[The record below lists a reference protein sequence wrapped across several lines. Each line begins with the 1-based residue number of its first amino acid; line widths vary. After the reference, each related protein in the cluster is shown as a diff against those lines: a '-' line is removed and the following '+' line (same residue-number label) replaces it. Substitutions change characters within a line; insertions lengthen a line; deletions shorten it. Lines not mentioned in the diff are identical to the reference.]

1 MNRKLHSLYGLKW
14 NPFLPG
20 VPADSL
26 HKDARLQSFL
36 ERMELLS
43 DVGGY
48 ALVTGPVGSGKSSSL
63 RVLAEHLGDLPDLLT
78 VILTRPQC
86 SVNDFY
92 RELGDLFGIELNPCN
107 RWGGAKRL
115 RARWLEHLEQ
125 SGKRAVVL
133 IDEAQEVQA
142 PVLHELRLLSSYQ
155 LDSCHLLTVVL
166 AGDERLID
174 RLKTPELVAV
184 GSRVRVRLILGP
196 RSVEELDALLEH
208 TLKEAGAS
216 KLLAAAVR
224 EALVGH
230 AAGNP
235 RTLMHMASD
244 LLEVALQREADLIDE
259 ALFFEVFE
267 SSAPGREQRHK
278 PRSSRARAR
287 AS

>member
-1 MNRKLHSLYGLKW
+1 MNRELHALFGLKW

-20 VPADSL
+20 VPANSL
-26 HKDARLQSFL
+26 HRDARLQSFL

-43 DVGGY
+43 EVGGY
-48 ALVTGPVGSGKSSSL
+48 ALVTGPVGSGKSSAL
-63 RVLAEHLGDLPDLLT
+63 RILADHLSDLPDLVT

-142 PVLHELRLLSSYQ
+142 PVLHELRLLASYE

-166 AGDERLID
+166 AGDERLTE
-174 RLKTPELVAV
+174 RLRTPDLAPV
-184 GSRVRVRLILGP
+184 GSRIRLRLTLGT
-196 RSVEELDALLEH
+196 RNTEELNALLEH
-208 TLKEAGAS
+208 TLAEAGVQ
-216 KLLAAAVR
+216 KLLLPTVR

-235 RTLMHMASD
+235 RVLMHMAAD
-244 LLEVALQREADLIDE
+244 LLDAAVHKEVEQIDE
-259 ALFFEVFE
+259 QLFFETFE
-267 SSAPGREQRHK
+267 PANPTREKRGK
-278 PRSSRARAR
+278 SRSRPR